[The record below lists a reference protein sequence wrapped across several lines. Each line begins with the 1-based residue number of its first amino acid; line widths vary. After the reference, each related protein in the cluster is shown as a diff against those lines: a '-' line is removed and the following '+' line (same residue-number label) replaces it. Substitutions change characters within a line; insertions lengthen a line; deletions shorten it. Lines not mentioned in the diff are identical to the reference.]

1 MKSFSDFIKEEID
14 LRGNKGIPD
23 NLMGDSDRQASAN
36 LGISIDNPA
45 QMRTYGPQIMNLI
58 GQSKQIVGRGLNRD
72 RRKTC

>member
-1 MKSFSDFIKEEID
+1 
-14 LRGNKGIPD
+14 
-23 NLMGDSDRQASAN
+23 MGDSDRQASAN

-72 RRKTC
+72 ESLLNLKHWQKKHCT

>member
-14 LRGNKGIPD
+14 LRGNNIPD

-58 GQSKQIVGRGLNRD
+58 GQSSKLAH
-72 RRKTC
+72 

>member
-36 LGISIDNPA
+36 LGISIDNLKCVR
-45 QMRTYGPQIMNLI
+45 MDH
-58 GQSKQIVGRGLNRD
+58 K
-72 RRKTC
+72 

>member
-1 MKSFSDFIKEEID
+1 
-14 LRGNKGIPD
+14 
-23 NLMGDSDRQASAN
+23 MGDSDRQASAN

-72 RRKTC
+72 ELEERLVKLETLAKKHCT